1 MIALNIAAAPPPPP
15 PEKKNEKIMLE
26 VNTVLIA
33 FDLHV
38 KNLLFQNGKNFFPGA
53 IFSRL

>member
-1 MIALNIAAAPPPPP
+1 MIALNIAAAPPPPK
-15 PEKKNEKIMLE
+15 KKNEKIMLE